1 MGAPVEEAVQ
11 ELLGSVS
18 SVVESALRSAMSAAD
33 AACTY
38 WGQPRSGP
46 LWTSERIAH
55 VAERFVAEIRPRYD
69 DGYHAGIA
77 VAETITWSQLSELVR
92 SPWRIR
98 RARFGDDGE
107 RVLEDR
113 WGTEWRTRLD
123 DPVTV
128 RGMQEALSEVR
139 AAVMETE
146 HLHTDRGTGESE
158 RSTAGEDVPE
168 GDPGET

>member
-18 SVVESALRSAMSAAD
+18 SLVESALRSAMSAAD

-38 WGQPRSGP
+38 WGQPWSGP
-46 LWTSERIAH
+46 PGTSERVAH
-55 VAERFVAEIRPRYD
+55 VTERFVTEIRPRYD
-69 DGYHAGIA
+69 DGYRAGIA

-98 RARFGDDGE
+98 RARLGYDAE

-113 WGTEWRTRLD
+113 WGAEWRTRLD
-123 DPVTV
+123 DAVTV
-128 RGMQEALSEVR
+128 RGMHEALSEVW

-146 HLHTDRGTGESE
+146 HLRTDPGNGESE
-158 RSTAGEDVPE
+158 RGAEDEVSEGDAGER
-168 GDPGET
+168 